1 MKNLV
6 ISFSGGRTSA
16 YMAKRLLDDPIAEN
30 QYFVFMNT
38 GAEDERTLE
47 FINKCDKE
55 WGLNLIWIEALV
67 NPEKGKRT
75 NYKVVDFESASRECE
90 PFYDVI
96 KKYGIPNS
104 SYPHCNR
111 ELKLQPFNAWLA
123 DTCPDAHRAIG
134 IRLDEIDR
142 MAANMDEMKIIYPLI
157 SKWPTMKGEIL
168 AWWEKQS
175 FNLDIPEHY
184 GNCVTCWKKSD
195 RKLLTLAKNE
205 PKLFGHFQKMEL
217 IASER
222 GSNAPNNSGVFFRKH
237 RSAKDILRESEEQFN
252 AFEDKYFN
260 YISDISNGCS
270 ESCDLFG

>member
-16 YMAKRLLDDPIAEN
+16 YMAKRLFDDPVAEN

-55 WGLNLIWIEALV
+55 WELNLIWIEALV

-75 NYKVVDFESASRECE
+75 NYRIVDFDSASRQCE

-96 KKYGIPNS
+96 KKYGIPNN

-111 ELKLQPFNAWLA
+111 ELKLQPFNSWLA

-142 MAANMDEMKIIYPLI
+142 MAANMDKMKIIYPLI
-157 SKWPTMKGEIL
+157 SRWPTMKAEIL
-168 AWWEKQS
+168 SWWEKQS

-195 RKLLTLAKNE
+195 RKLLTLAKND
-205 PKLFGHFQKMEL
+205 PILFSHFQEMEL
-217 IASER
+217 IASDL

-237 RSAKDILRESEEQFN
+237 RSTEDILRESEEQFN

-260 YISDISNGCS
+260 YISDVSNGCS
-270 ESCDLFG
+270 DSCDLFG

>member
-16 YMAKRLLDDPIAEN
+16 YMAKRLFDDPVAEN

-55 WGLNLIWIEALV
+55 WELNLIWIEALV

-75 NYKVVDFESASRECE
+75 NYRIVDFDSASRQCE

-96 KKYGIPNS
+96 KKYGIPNN

-111 ELKLQPFNAWLA
+111 ELKLHPFNSWLA

-142 MAANMDEMKIIYPLI
+142 MAANMDKMKIIYPLI
-157 SKWPTMKGEIL
+157 SRWPTMKAEIIS
-168 AWWEKQS
+168 WWEKQS
-175 FNLDIPEHY
+175 FNLDI
-184 GNCVTCWKKSD
+184 
-195 RKLLTLAKNE
+195 L
-205 PKLFGHFQKMEL
+205 
-217 IASER
+217 
-222 GSNAPNNSGVFFRKH
+222 
-237 RSAKDILRESEEQFN
+237 
-252 AFEDKYFN
+252 
-260 YISDISNGCS
+260 
-270 ESCDLFG
+270 

>member
-16 YMAKRLLDDPIAEN
+16 YMAKRLFDDPVAEN

-55 WGLNLIWIEALV
+55 WELNLIWIEALV

-75 NYKVVDFESASRECE
+75 NYRIVDFDSASRQCE

-96 KKYGIPNS
+96 KKYGIPNN

-111 ELKLQPFNAWLA
+111 ELKLHPFNSWLA

-142 MAANMDEMKIIYPLI
+142 MAANMDKMKIIYPLI
-157 SKWPTMKGEIL
+157 SRWPTMKAEIL
-168 AWWEKQS
+168 SWWEKQS

-195 RKLLTLAKNE
+195 RKLLTLDKND
-205 PKLFGHFQKMEL
+205 PILFSHFQEMEL
-217 IASER
+217 IASDL

-237 RSAKDILRESEEQFN
+237 RSTEDILRESEEQFN

-260 YISDISNGCS
+260 YISDVSNGCS
-270 ESCDLFG
+270 DSCDLFG